1 MQVGIDAATGEM
13 VAAAVTTNDCSN
25 GQLLPELLDQIDADL
40 VQVSGEGA
48 YDTGACSA
56 AISAHKAQAAM
67 PPRRGA
73 RIWRH
78 GNSNDPPLA
87 RDESLRSIRRT
98 GRGVWKRAIGYH
110 RRNKA
115 KTAIFGIKTIFG
127 DRVRSCGFEGQG
139 AQMLIRCS
147 ALNRMTHL
155 GMPDSYAV

>member
-1 MQVGIDAATGEM
+1 LVLSARPSERLSSLAAELK
-13 VAAAVTTNDCSN
+13 AIAVPGD
-25 GQLLPELLDQIDADL
+25 I
-40 VQVSGEGA
+40 
-48 YDTGACSA
+48 
-56 AISAHKAQAAM
+56 ISPQT

-78 GNSNDPPLA
+78 GNANDPPLA

-115 KTAIFGIKTIFG
+115 KTAIFRIKTIFG
-127 DRVRSCGFEGQG
+127 DRVRSRSFE
-139 AQMLIRCS
+139 AQAAEMLIRCS

-155 GMPDSYAV
+155 GMPYSYAV